1 VTLNFFFTERNDTSE
16 LMSNESAPQT
26 IYLKDY
32 TPLPYRVESLNLHF
46 ALDESATEV
55 TARMQL
61 RATDKA
67 VPLRLDGQGL
77 ELQAI
82 RIDGVTLVED
92 AYRIDDESL
101 TLLSP
106 PAAFELEIVT
116 RINPLA
122 NTALEGLYTSSGN
135 FCTQCEAEGFR
146 KITYYPDRPDVM
158 TVFTTTVVADKE
170 KYPVLLSNGNPIER
184 GELDGGLH
192 FVTWHDPFPKPCY
205 LFALVA
211 GDLACIEDSFTTL
224 SGREV
229 KLQIYVQHGNE
240 DKTAH
245 AMASLKKAMAWDE
258 RTYGREYDLDIYMIV
273 AVDDFN
279 MGAMENKGLNIFN
292 SRYVLAK
299 QETATDGDFYG
310 IESVIAH
317 EYFHNWS
324 GNRVTCRDWF
334 QLSLKEGFTVFRD
347 QQFSADMNSAAV
359 KRIDD
364 VTMLRTHQFAEDA
377 GPMAHPVRPDSYVEI
392 NNFYTLTVY
401 EKGAELIHMLQTL
414 LGAEGF
420 RRGSDL
426 YFERHD
432 GQAVTCEDFIQAMA
446 DANATDLSAFM
457 AWYHQAG
464 TPRLTVRRE
473 YDEAAAT
480 LTLRISQ
487 FCPPTPGQEKK
498 VPQLIPVTTALLDS
512 NGNALPLKIH
522 GEEEAPT
529 ERVLRLGET
538 EQTWTF
544 TDVPA
549 GAVPSVLRNFSAPVR
564 LDVDYSDAE
573 LAFLMGH
580 DSDPFNRWDAGQQ
593 LAMRVLLQRYEM
605 LGKGEEA
612 TLEQGIA
619 QGLSAAFAQTL
630 ADSALDPA
638 LVAEAINLP
647 QQAYV
652 AEFIEQVDPEQLHEA
667 HRGLQRELAMAHRDL
682 LRATMERNRDSGAY
696 RIEAAAMGQRRLKN
710 QCLHYLM
717 LLDDEQAA
725 ELCRAQYVASD
736 NMTDG
741 MAALTALVHNA
752 HAEAP
757 AALADFYDCWKG
769 DPLVL
774 DKWFALQAVSPQADT
789 FEVVQRLAE
798 HPDFNIRNPNRV
810 RSLIGAFAMRN
821 PARFHR
827 ADGAAYRFHADF
839 IMQLDK
845 LNPQVAARLLTPLSQ
860 WRRYDSARQEKMR
873 TQLQR
878 ILDSGSCS
886 KDVYEIVSKSLA

>member
-1 VTLNFFFTERNDTSE
+1 
-16 LMSNESAPQT
+16 MSNESAPQT

-32 TPLPYRVESLNLHF
+32 TPLPYQVESLNLHF

-55 TARMQL
+55 TAQMQL
-61 RATDKA
+61 RAVDKPA
-67 VPLRLDGQGL
+67 PLRLDGQEL
-77 ELQAI
+77 ELTSI
-82 RIDGVTLVED
+82 RIDGTELAEE
-92 AYRIDDESL
+92 AYRVDEESL
-101 TLLSP
+101 TLLDP

-116 RINPLA
+116 RINPSA

-158 TVFTTTVVADKE
+158 TVFTTTVVADKQ
-170 KYPVLLSNGNPIER
+170 KYPVLLSNGNPVER
-184 GELDGGLH
+184 GELDGGRH

-211 GDLACIEDSFTTL
+211 GDLACIDDRFITI

-245 AMASLKKAMAWDE
+245 AMSSLKKAMAWDE
-258 RTYGREYDLDIYMIV
+258 QTYGREYDLDIYMIV

-299 QETATDGDFYG
+299 QETATDADFYG

-347 QQFSADMNSAAV
+347 SQFSADMNSAAI

-364 VTMLRTHQFAEDA
+364 VTLLRTHQFAEDA

-401 EKGAELIHMLQTL
+401 EKGAELIHMLRTL

-420 RRGSDL
+420 RKGSDL
-426 YFERHD
+426 YFVRHD
-432 GQAVTCEDFIQAMA
+432 GQAVTCEDFISAMA
-446 DANATDLSAFM
+446 DANDRDLAPFM

-464 TPRLTVRRE
+464 TPKLTVRRE
-473 YDEAAAT
+473 YDEAAQT
-480 LTLRISQ
+480 LTLHMSQ
-487 FCPPTPGQEKK
+487 FCPPTPEQEQK
-498 VPQLIPVTTALLDS
+498 VPQLIPVTTALLDRD
-512 NGNALPLKIH
+512 GNELPLQMA
-522 GEEEAPT
+522 GEEGTPT
-529 ERVLRLGET
+529 ERVLLLGEVK
-538 EQTWTF
+538 QAFTF
-544 TDVPA
+544 TGVPA
-549 GAVPSVLRNFSAPVR
+549 GTVPSVLRNFSAPVK
-564 LDVDYSDAE
+564 LDADYSDEE

-593 LAMRVLLQRYEM
+593 LAMRVLLERYEM
-605 LGKGEEA
+605 LSKGVVP
-612 TLEQGIA
+612 TLDNGIA

-630 ADSALDPA
+630 GDTSLDPA

-652 AEFIEQVDPEQLHEA
+652 AEFIEEIDPERLHET
-667 HRGLQRELAMAHRDL
+667 HRALQRELAYAHRDL
-682 LRATMERNRDSGAY
+682 LFEAMERNRDSGGY
-696 RIEAAAMGQRRLKN
+696 RIEAEAMGRRRLKN
-710 QCLHYLM
+710 QCLQYLM
-717 LLDDEQAA
+717 QLDDEVVA
-725 ELCRAQYVASD
+725 EKCRAQYVASD
-736 NMTDG
+736 NMTDA

-752 HAEAP
+752 HSEAP
-757 AALADFYDCWKG
+757 AALADFYECWKG

-774 DKWFALQAVSPQADT
+774 DKWFALQAASPQADT
-789 FEVVQRLAE
+789 FEVVKQLAE
-798 HPDFNIRNPNRV
+798 HPDFNIKNPNRV
-810 RSLIGAFAMRN
+810 RSLMGSFAMRN

-845 LNPQVAARLLTPLSQ
+845 LNPQVAARMLTPLSQ
-860 WRRYDSARQEKMR
+860 WRRYDSGRQDKMR
-873 TQLQR
+873 AELQR
-878 ILDSGSCS
+878 ILDCGDCS
-886 KDVYEIVSKSLA
+886 KDVYEIVSKSLV